1 MSDPRVTEFRAG
13 FTFPLDDYQVQACEA
28 LAAGSGVLVAAP
40 TGSGK
45 TVVGEFAVDLALQ
58 SGRKC
63 FYTTPIKA
71 LSNQKYSDL
80 VSRFGIDRVG
90 LLTGDVSINGE
101 APVVVMTTEVLR
113 NMLYARSST
122 LATLGFVVMDE
133 VHYLADPFRGAAWEE
148 VIIGLPESVA
158 VIALSATVSNAE
170 EFGDWL
176 RTVRGDTEVIVTER
190 RPVPLF
196 QHVMSGRR
204 IYDLFTDDG
213 PTAVTHTGPGATP
226 REHHVNPDLVR
237 LARDDQRYHGRVGS
251 LGGRGGRGGPG
262 SNRGR
267 RGQLRGFKGA
277 QGSENTAGKARTPRR
292 TEVISRL
299 ESEALLPA
307 IYFIFSR
314 AGCDAALTQAVHDG
328 IRLTRADEAKRID
341 ETLRA
346 ATTGLSDSELD
357 TLGYNAFA
365 EGLRRGVASHH
376 AGMLP
381 VFKEC
386 VEDLFEAGLVKV
398 VFATETLALGINM
411 PARTVVL
418 EKLTKYNGETHADL
432 TPGEYTQLT
441 GRAGR
446 RGIDVEGHA
455 VVLWQPGLDPRA
467 LSGLASTRT
476 YPLRSSFRPSYNMAV
491 NLISTLDRAR
501 ARQLLESSFAQFQ
514 ADRSVVGMARSMS
527 KNEEGLRGY
536 AEGMQCDRGDFLAY
550 ARLRRQLSDR
560 ERELSRVHRSDQRAQ
575 VLESLRRLRPG
586 DVIEVSRGRK
596 SGPVV
601 VLDPGYRTGGGDPRP
616 SVLTTEHQVTRV
628 TVLDFAEAVEP
639 LTRVKMPKSFN
650 SRIPAQR
657 RDMASRMRERL
668 RDLDAGPLRRSGAGP
683 HESDGP
689 ADPWAATDPPA
700 EANGVARYDDAPL
713 ALDTVGDARIVA
725 LREALAGHPC
735 HGCPDREDHA
745 RWANRYLELEAQTA
759 GMRRS
764 IEARTNTLGRDFD
777 RVCRVL
783 DALGYLDGDDLTDAG
798 RMLRTIYTELDLLV
812 AECLRSGTFD
822 ELTAAELAACV
833 AGAVYQA
840 RSSADV
846 VEPHLPTLGMRT
858 ALTRMSALWR
868 DLRAA
873 EAQQK
878 VSYLRD
884 MDTGFCAA
892 TYLWASGAS
901 LDAVLEDGDFA
912 AGDFV
917 RWTKQ
922 VLDVLGQVGD
932 AAAGTPL
939 RSTARSAV
947 ELLRRGLVA
956 HSG

>member
-1 MSDPRVTEFRAG
+1 MGDPRVAEFRAG
-13 FTFPLDDYQVQACEA
+13 FTFPLDDYQIRACEA
-28 LAAGSGVLVAAP
+28 LATGSGVLVAAP

-80 VSRFGIDRVG
+80 VARFGIGNVG
-90 LLTGDVSINGE
+90 LLTGDISLNGE

-113 NMLYARSST
+113 NMLYARSQT
-122 LATLGFVVMDE
+122 LLGLGFVVMDE
-133 VHYLADPFRGAAWEE
+133 VHYLADRFRGAAWEE

-158 VIALSATVSNAE
+158 VVALSATVSNAE

-213 PTAVTHTGPGATP
+213 PTALGQHEAGSAK
-226 REHHVNPDLVR
+226 REHAVNPDLVR
-237 LARDDQRYHGRVGS
+237 LARDDQRFHGRVGS

-262 SNRGR
+262 NRGR
-267 RGQLRGFKGA
+267 HGQLRGFKGS
-277 QGSENTAGKARTPRR
+277 QESESGANKARMPRR
-292 TEVISRL
+292 TEVIARL

-314 AGCDAALTQAVHDG
+314 AGCDAAMTQAMHDG
-328 IRLTRADEAKRID
+328 VRLTRPDEARTI
-341 ETLRA
+341 ELALEA
-346 ATTGLSDSELD
+346 ATTGLTASELE
-357 TLGYNAFA
+357 TLGYSSFA

-491 NLISTLDRAR
+491 NLISTLNRDRAR
-501 ARQLLESSFAQFQ
+501 ELLESSFAQFQ
-514 ADRSVVGMARSMS
+514 ADRSVVGIARSMT
-527 KNEEGLRGY
+527 KNEEGLAGY
-536 AEGMQCDRGDFLAY
+536 AEALECDRGDFLAY
-550 ARLRRQLSDR
+550 ARLRQQLSLR
-560 ERELSRVHRSDQRAQ
+560 ERELSRQTRSQRRTQ
-575 VLESLRRLRPG
+575 VIDSLRRLRPG

-596 SGPVV
+596 AGPVV
-601 VLDPGYRTGGGDPRP
+601 VLDPGYRAGSGDPRP
-616 SVLTTEHQVTRV
+616 SVLTSEHQVTRL
-628 TVLDFAEAVEP
+628 TELDFAEPVEL
-639 LTRVKMPKSFN
+639 LTRVKMPKTFN
-650 SRIPAQR
+650 SRVPAQR

-668 RDLDAGPLRRSGAGP
+668 RDVGSGFVKGPIDDSPWEDDDVEQVHGGPAEGAGVSSGADGWADEPLTTGGVQDPRIVSLRRSLT
-683 HESDGP
+683 S
-689 ADPWAATDPPA
+689 
-700 EANGVARYDDAPL
+700 
-713 ALDTVGDARIVA
+713 
-725 LREALAGHPC
+725 HPC
-735 HGCPDREDHA
+735 HSCPDREEHA
-745 RWANRYLELEAQTA
+745 RWATRYLELEAQTT

-764 IEARTNTLGRDFD
+764 IESRTNTLGREFD

-783 DALGYLDGDDLTDAG
+783 DALGYLDGDELTDAG
-798 RMLRTIYTELDLLV
+798 QMLRTIYTELDLLV
-812 AECLRSGTFD
+812 AECLRAGVFE
-822 ELTAAELAACV
+822 ELSAPELASCV
-833 AGAVYQA
+833 AAAVFQA
-840 RSSADV
+840 RSSAEV
-846 VEPHLPTLGMRT
+846 GEPQLPTAGGRH
-858 ALTRMSALWR
+858 ALTRMGALWR

-878 VSYLRD
+878 VSYLREID
-884 MDTGFCAA
+884 PGFCGA
-892 TYLWASGAS
+892 TYLWAAGAP
-901 LDAVLEDGDFA
+901 LDVVLEAGDFA

-932 AAAGTPL
+932 ATSGPM
-939 RSTARSAV
+939 RVTAREAV
-947 ELLRRGLVA
+947 GLLRRGLVA